1 MVSEDK
7 LHTAIKAVWNN
18 AEDET
23 YRQDQSHYRGVGRW
37 ADDEA
42 WQDIGRSS
50 MQKIKFLWRLLNRPN
65 ASLANQVVLEWGP
78 GGGAN
83 AFGLR
88 EISSRYY
95 GVDISEKNLA
105 EAGRM
110 MTAEGRP
117 NYFKPVLL
125 AGVPQSIVGDV
136 EPINIF
142 LSTAVFQHFPSR
154 DYGIEVLKA
163 LRSMCAPNAG
173 GFIQIRFDN
182 GNPKYR
188 GIASIQEYEREH
200 ITANSYPIE
209 VFWDA
214 LDAAGF
220 QPLAVNGLRTK
231 NNYATFYMAA
241 K

>member
-1 MVSEDK
+1 MSKDK
-7 LHTAIKAVWNN
+7 LQATIKSVWND
-18 AEDET
+18 AENEV

-37 ADDEA
+37 ADDGA

-50 MQKIKFLWRLLNRPN
+50 MQKIKFLWRLLNRPH
-65 ASLANQVVLEWGP
+65 ASLVNQVALEWGP

-88 EISSRYY
+88 EVCSRYY

-105 EAGRM
+105 EANRLM
-110 MTAEGRP
+110 VAEGKP
-117 NYFKPVLL
+117 DYFKPVLL
-125 AGVPQSIVGDV
+125 SGDPQTIVSSV
-136 EPINIF
+136 QPVNLF

-154 DYGIEVLKA
+154 EYGIEVLNA
-163 LRSMCAPNAG
+163 LRSVCAPSAV

-188 GIASIQEYEREH
+188 GIARLDEYKRDH
-200 ITANSYPIE
+200 ITANSYAID

-214 LDAAGF
+214 LDSAGF
-220 QPLAVNGLRTK
+220 QPIAVNSLRTK

>member
-1 MVSEDK
+1 MSEEK
-7 LHTAIKAVWNN
+7 LHTTIKTVWND
-18 AEDET
+18 AGDET

-50 MQKIKFLWRLLNRPN
+50 MQKIKFLWRLLNRPS
-65 ASLANQVVLEWGP
+65 ASLTNQVALEWGP

-88 EISSRYY
+88 EVCSRYY

-125 AGVPQSIVGDV
+125 SGDPQTIISDV

-154 DYGIEVLKA
+154 EYGIEVLKA
-163 LRSMCAPNAG
+163 LRSMCSPNAG

-188 GIASIQEYEREH
+188 GIASIEEYERGH
-200 ITANSYPIE
+200 ITANSYAID

-220 QPLAVNGLRTK
+220 QPLAINGLRTK